1 MAKGYR
7 LFIAL
12 SVALMIAATLAGCG
26 GPQAPP
32 STLRPAPSWCMSG
45 PQKLPQLLPGE
56 NLIEGHAKLRRQ
68 YSNEA
73 SKLRC
78 TQRYIRTIKKD

>member
-1 MAKGYR
+1 
-7 LFIAL
+7 
-12 SVALMIAATLAGCG
+12 
-26 GPQAPP
+26 
-32 STLRPAPSWCMSG
+32 MSG